1 MVKHINIP
9 ASNVS
14 EIHISIR
21 SNKKKVAKTSTKPKK
36 QSSPK
41 VVTPKVE
48 SSKQKVKTSVKVAS
62 SKPKAKMSFY
72 QKNKKNIKRGVIG
85 ATGVATAATLLY
97 LLKKRKMAKS
107 NQLPVSPYD
116 IEMEE
121 LSSPPRDQDN
131 SKPVLS
137 LKEPR
142 VIPAPKEPK
151 EPKERKEPVQLI
163 DINAMDNVFMKIIKK
178 ELSNKSNTLQ
188 GVRGKSFKVGN
199 GSCDDYK
206 NFLDF
211 IEKDCKY
218 TFGTKTDYWKRC
230 MSHKFNDY
238 GINRTRVEE
247 AAKQLNC

>member
-21 SNKKKVAKTSTKPKK
+21 SNKKKKVAKTSTKPKK
-36 QSSPK
+36 ESTPKAESISHKVKPPVK
-41 VVTPKVE
+41 VV
-48 SSKQKVKTSVKVAS
+48 S
-62 SKPKAKMSFY
+62 SKPKKVVSVKPKATISFY
-72 QKNKKNIKRGVIG
+72 QKNKKNIKRGVTVA

-97 LLKKRKMAKS
+97 LLKKRKMVKN

-116 IEMEE
+116 IQMEE
-121 LSSPPRDQDN
+121 LLSPPRDQDN

-137 LKEPR
+137 LKEPKALQ
-142 VIPAPKEPK
+142 APKES
-151 EPKERKEPVQLI
+151 KEPVQLI
-163 DINAMDNVFMKIIKK
+163 DVNAMDNVFMKIIKK

-188 GVRGKSFKVGN
+188 GVRGKSFKVGD

-230 MSHKFNDY
+230 MAHKFNDY

-247 AAKQLNC
+247 AAKNLKC

>member
-36 QSSPK
+36 ESTPK
-41 VVTPKVE
+41 AVTHKVE
-48 SSKQKVKTSVKVAS
+48 SSKQKVKPSVKVAS

-72 QKNKKNIKRGVIG
+72 QKNKKNIKRGVTVA

-107 NQLPVSPYD
+107 NQSPVSPYD
-116 IEMEE
+116 IQMEE
-121 LSSPPRDQDN
+121 LLSPSRDQDN

-137 LKEPR
+137 LKEPK
-142 VIPAPKEPK
+142 VIPP
-151 EPKERKEPVQLI
+151 PKERKEPVQLI